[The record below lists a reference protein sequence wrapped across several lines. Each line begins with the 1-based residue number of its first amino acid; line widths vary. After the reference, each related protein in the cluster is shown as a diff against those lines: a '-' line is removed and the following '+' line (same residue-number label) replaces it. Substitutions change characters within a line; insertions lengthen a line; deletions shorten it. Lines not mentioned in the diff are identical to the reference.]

1 MSTFD
6 KMVLLPKN
14 TYNDIKNQIEDG
26 ETTVQSLKKQ
36 IVNLREQ
43 IKQKEDQQSLEQNS
57 NLTQD
62 ESENNDHNSD
72 KDEGSPSGVI
82 NIEENQGQ
90 MDSQIHQDNE
100 SKTESEPGVESQEQI
115 LTEEGKENDINQE
128 TATATKPK
136 LKVSVQNPDGDSEK
150 IQNVF
155 TCPTCNGE
163 FSSSQEL
170 KSHIKNLHAKIFEC
184 KLCDKKFETINQLN
198 KHITFAHER
207 APERQSVRI
216 RSKKRSN
223 KDISSGS
230 DDETEPKQKVN
241 SKKRLNDN
249 IQENVSKRGRFD
261 CPICGKNFSS
271 LIDIVNHENTHR
283 SGESKRKRSDEISDG
298 NNISKKK
305 R

>member
-1 MSTFD
+1 M
-6 KMVLLPKN
+6 
-14 TYNDIKNQIEDG
+14 
-26 ETTVQSLKKQ
+26 
-36 IVNLREQ
+36 
-43 IKQKEDQQSLEQNS
+43 EQNS

-216 RSKKRSN
+216 RSKKRS
-223 KDISSGS
+223 
-230 DDETEPKQKVN
+230 
-241 SKKRLNDN
+241 
-249 IQENVSKRGRFD
+249 
-261 CPICGKNFSS
+261 
-271 LIDIVNHENTHR
+271 
-283 SGESKRKRSDEISDG
+283 RKE
-298 NNISKKK
+298 
-305 R
+305 